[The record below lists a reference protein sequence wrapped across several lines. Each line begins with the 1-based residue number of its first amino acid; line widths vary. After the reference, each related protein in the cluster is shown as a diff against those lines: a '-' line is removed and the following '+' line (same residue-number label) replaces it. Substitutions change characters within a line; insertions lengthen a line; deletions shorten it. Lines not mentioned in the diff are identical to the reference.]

1 MTAAPPWG
9 LISVTPQHTATSTSA
24 RRRSLAPS
32 DARKQHRRQGEE
44 AQDEAGVEVGPDQE
58 DDRKPRARLRA
69 SEGRVQDE
77 DPAEQRIQLRAHVEE
92 RSRHRQP
99 EGRRDPAGQSITG
112 KAHQEPEED
121 QPRDDDHEPLPVR
134 QALQSER
141 VRPTGRRRPSRA
153 GSAPR
158 STNPG
163 RAAGHAHPQA
173 TSCTCRRCSYMRF
186 TTANTNAVDQPIRMI
201 PARPSI
207 PASTRQGGPRTTS
220 P

>member
-92 RSRHRQP
+92 RSRHRHPKVAAIQLDSRSP
-99 EGRRDPAGQSITG
+99 ERRTRSRKRISHVTTITSHFQYARLSNPNECARQAEEGRAEQVQRRDPPTRVA
-112 KAHQEPEED
+112 
-121 QPRDDDHEPLPVR
+121 QPAMHTL
-134 QALQSER
+134 
-141 VRPTGRRRPSRA
+141 RPPRA
-153 GSAPR
+153 P
-158 STNPG
+158 
-163 RAAGHAHPQA
+163 AAGAR
-173 TSCTCRRCSYMRF
+173 TCGSR
-186 TTANTNAVDQPIRMI
+186 
-201 PARPSI
+201 
-207 PASTRQGGPRTTS
+207 PRTRMPSTS
-220 P
+220 RSE